1 MQHAMSNAL
10 STERQPRVL
19 LLGMQGNF
27 SPPSLRALLE
37 SGIEVC
43 AVVLPASAPDLPA
56 IRQRERP
63 HIAHPVL
70 PLLHTSLLQLAW
82 ERRIPVWEVQRIAD
96 PEAVSVLA
104 AYQPDV
110 ICVACFSQRI
120 PRAILDIP
128 RLGCLNVH
136 PSLLPANRGPVPLF
150 WTFRERYE
158 QTGVTIHVMDEA
170 MDSGDILAQESF
182 DVPDGIS
189 YAQLE
194 AQCAVRG
201 GALLARTVWDL
212 YRGRAVRVPQDEARS
227 SYHPFPSA
235 EDVVVYAADWSARHV
250 YNFVCGLAEWGESIK
265 LCVDGSYFSVQ
276 RATSYSHRDIDNVPS
291 GPDGETWMR
300 CKVGWVKI
308 KMSSQQPF
316 DGLQKII

>member
-1 MQHAMSNAL
+1 MMYSIMLLSDEYYKIHCIMSNTAQTAR
-10 STERQPRVL
+10 SPRVL
-19 LLGMQGNF
+19 FLGMQGNF
-27 SPPSLRALLE
+27 SQPPLRALLE
-37 SGIEVC
+37 AGIEVC
-43 AVVLPASAPDLPA
+43 AVVMPAVQSPMQQSLASMRL
-56 IRQRERP
+56 RERP
-63 HIAHPVL
+63 QAARSGLPVL
-70 PLLHTSLLQLAW
+70 QSTLHTSILQVAW
-82 ERRIPVWEVQRIAD
+82 ERQIPVREVQSLFD
-96 PEAVSVLA
+96 PETIATLA
-104 AYQPDV
+104 EYKPDV
-110 ICVACFSQRI
+110 ICVACFSKRI
-120 PRAILDIP
+120 PRAVLDIP

-136 PSLLPANRGPVPLF
+136 PSLLPANRGPEPLF

-235 EDVVVYAADWSARHV
+235 EDVVIYAADWSARHV

-291 GPDGETWMR
+291 GPDGETW
-300 CKVGWVKI
+300 I
-308 KMSSQQPF
+308 
-316 DGLQKII
+316 